1 MIVTSSG
8 IVVVVMKS
16 MEDILGDVVFFCFF
30 FKICVDHS
38 VKSASFQLYNSLF
51 LGNDR

>member
-16 MEDILGDVVFFCFF
+16 MEDILGDVVFVCFF
-30 FKICVDHS
+30 LRFV
-38 VKSASFQLYNSLF
+38 
-51 LGNDR
+51 